1 MDSDTFF
8 LSEISSYNAFV
19 KRYFRRRNLGNQRII
34 MKMIRG
40 D

>member
-1 MDSDTFF
+1 MQIIDF
-8 LSEISSYNAFV
+8 LDEISSYNAFV
-19 KRYFRRRNLGNQRII
+19 KDIFLRRNLGNERII